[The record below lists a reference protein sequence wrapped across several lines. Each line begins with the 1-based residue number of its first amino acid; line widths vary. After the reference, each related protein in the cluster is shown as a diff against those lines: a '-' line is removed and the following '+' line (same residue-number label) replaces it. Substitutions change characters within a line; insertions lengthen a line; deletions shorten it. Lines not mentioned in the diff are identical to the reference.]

1 MALTI
6 SVLTLQRLHYVM
18 VPKVFRGTVL
28 IKAWLL
34 PGTELPNPGTELSR
48 WKFQSLRLGDR
59 GVGNQGTEGKKR
71 QAWQGQRSP

>member
-1 MALTI
+1 
-6 SVLTLQRLHYVM
+6 M

-34 PGTELPNPGTELSR
+34 PETGLPNPGTELSR

-59 GVGNQGTEGKKR
+59 DVGNQGTEGKKETGMAGSEVSKE
-71 QAWQGQRSP
+71 QL